1 MGVHTLD
8 DDEVEV
14 DELDVDE
21 IIELDEMEVYE
32 KVIALVELHNIIDDE
47 VDDDEGIHIEVDDAD
62 DEVEVEVEHIIDDDE
77 DDDNTASLELTD
89 DGMDA
94 NEYLYFVIQALADTM

>member
-1 MGVHTLD
+1 MEVRSLD

-21 IIELDEMEVYE
+21 IIGLDEIEVLE
-32 KVIALVELHNIIDDE
+32 RVITSVELHNTIDDE
-47 VDDDEGIHIEVDDAD
+47 VDDDEGIRIEVDDVD
-62 DEVEVEVEHIIDDDE
+62 DEVEVDVEHITDDE
-77 DDDNTASLELTD
+77 VDDDNTASLEITD